1 MIFENTFGE
10 LVDVLIENDDKSFSF
25 TTSGQDFD
33 YTKIGEFMDKDVFDI
48 LMKEKTGLNDYDTLL
63 KQRVLC
69 TSIKIVRII
78 EKFYNEKG
86 SLPVKYHQVYI
97 SCLYDGFAVT
107 GSERIEDLP
116 QKVRQIKLEK
126 ILG

>member
-10 LVDVLIENDDKSFSF
+10 LVDVLIENDSFHSNGMLY
-25 TTSGQDFD
+25 SANAESASH
-33 YTKIGEFMDKDVFDI
+33 YTKIGEFMAKDVFDI
-48 LMKEKTGLNDYDTLL
+48 LMKEKTGLNDYD
-63 KQRVLC
+63 
-69 TSIKIVRII
+69 SIKVVRII
-78 EKFYNEKG
+78 ENFYNGKD

>member
-33 YTKIGEFMDKDVFDI
+33 YTKIGEFMAKDVFDI
-48 LMKEKTGLNDYDTLL
+48 LMKEKTGLNDYD
-63 KQRVLC
+63 
-69 TSIKIVRII
+69 SIKVVRII
-78 EKFYNEKG
+78 ESFYNDKG
-86 SLPVKYHQVYI
+86 SLPVKYHQVHI
-97 SCLYDGFAVT
+97 SCNYDGFAVT

>member
-1 MIFENTFGE
+1 MILENTFGE
-10 LVDVLIENDDKSFSF
+10 LVDVLIDNVSFHSN
-25 TTSGQDFD
+25 GML
-33 YTKIGEFMDKDVFDI
+33 YTKIGEFMAKDVFDI
-48 LMKEKTGLNDYDTLL
+48 LMKEKTGLNDYD
-63 KQRVLC
+63 
-69 TSIKIVRII
+69 SIKVVRII
-78 EKFYNEKG
+78 ESFYNDKG
-86 SLPVKYHQVYI
+86 SLPVKYHQVYV

>member
-1 MIFENTFGE
+1 MLIFENTPGE
-10 LVDVLIENDDKSFSF
+10 MIDVLIENNSFKP
-25 TTSGQDFD
+25 TL
-33 YTKIGEFMDKDVFDI
+33 YTKIGEFLSQDIFDI
-48 LMKEKTGLNDYDTLL
+48 LIEEKTGLKDYH
-63 KQRVLC
+63 
-69 TSIKIVRII
+69 SIKIVRII
-78 EKFYNEKG
+78 EKFYNEKD
-86 SLPVKYHQVYI
+86 SLPKEVKYHQIHI

>member
-10 LVDVLIENDDKSFSF
+10 LVDVLIDNVSFHSN
-25 TTSGQDFD
+25 GML
-33 YTKIGEFMDKDVFDI
+33 YTKIGEFMAKDVFDI
-48 LMKEKTGLNDYDTLL
+48 LIEEKTGLNDYD
-63 KQRVLC
+63 
-69 TSIKIVRII
+69 SIKVVRII
-78 EKFYNEKG
+78 ENFYNGKD
-86 SLPVKYHQVYI
+86 SLPVKYHQVHI
-97 SCLYDGFAVT
+97 SCNYDGFAVT

>member
-1 MIFENTFGE
+1 MIFENSFSE
-10 LVDVLIENDDKSFSF
+10 LVDVLIENVSFHSN
-25 TTSGQDFD
+25 GML
-33 YTKIGEFMDKDVFDI
+33 YTKIGEFMAKDVFDI
-48 LMKEKTGLNDYDTLL
+48 LMKEKTGLNDYD
-63 KQRVLC
+63 
-69 TSIKIVRII
+69 SIKVVRII
-78 EKFYNEKG
+78 ENFYNGKD
-86 SLPVKYHQVYI
+86 SLPVKYHQVHI

>member
-1 MIFENTFGE
+1 MLIFENTPGE
-10 LVDVLIENDDKSFSF
+10 MIDVLIENYSYRPGP
-25 TTSGQDFD
+25 TL
-33 YTKIGEFMDKDVFDI
+33 YTKVGEFVSQDVFDI
-48 LMKEKTGLNDYDTLL
+48 LIEEKTGLNDYD
-63 KQRVLC
+63 
-69 TSIKIVRII
+69 SIKVVRII
-78 EKFYNEKG
+78 ESFYNGKD
-86 SLPVKYHQVYI
+86 SLPVKYHQVHI